1 MKERI
6 MIKSYCLIGMGDIT
20 DLKEDITFVSEAN
33 ANYVCGEG
41 LIIATFRS
49 SLHIAEIE
57 EFLKMNDRSFIIFE
71 MTPGFFSASI
81 KNKEFQDSLF
91 GGKIDNSFL
100 TSFKMVEGLREMVDS
115 LKEEIG
121 EDFNFNKEDKKELTL
136 NEILD
141 KINEVGLTNLTLQEK
156 ELLEKYSN

>member
-1 MKERI
+1 
-6 MIKSYCLIGMGDIT
+6 
-20 DLKEDITFVSEAN
+20 
-33 ANYVCGEG
+33 
-41 LIIATFRS
+41 
-49 SLHIAEIE
+49 
-57 EFLKMNDRSFIIFE
+57 

-91 GGKIDNSFL
+91 GGEIDNSFL

-115 LKEEIG
+115 LKEDMG
-121 EDFNFNKEDKKELTL
+121 EDFNVNKKVKKEMTL

-141 KINEVGLTNLTLQEK
+141 KINKVGLPNLTSQEK